1 MPSAS
6 QKYNTLVEMY
16 TVTHHDGT
24 IYESESE
31 ITKTYDP
38 SDASGNRIKKLTEK
52 EQANKNAKNQ
62 ASIEAYQA
70 SMMKKGGSNKTRK
83 NKQEGGKRKLSG
95 YMKFANKM
103 RPQLMKDNPGM
114 KVPQMGKKL
123 GEMWGKLSDAEKK
136 SHA

>member
-1 MPSAS
+1 MAS
-6 QKYNTLVEMY
+6 FNGKTLSLENGDKY
-16 TVTHHDGT
+16 TV
-24 IYESESE
+24 S
-31 ITKTYDP
+31 YD
-38 SDASGNRIKKLTEK
+38 SVHIVDDASGNRIKKLTEK

>member
-1 MPSAS
+1 MAS
-6 QKYNTLVEMY
+6 FNGKTLTLENGDKY
-16 TVTHHDGT
+16 TV
-24 IYESESE
+24 S
-31 ITKTYDP
+31 YD
-38 SDASGNRIKKLTEK
+38 SVHIVDDSSGNRVESFKAAEPLSKFVYRNEKGNPIDSSGNPVPAGGKRSNKKESK
-52 EQANKNAKNQ
+52 
-62 ASIEAYQA
+62 
-70 SMMKKGGSNKTRK
+70 NKTR
-83 NKQEGGKRKLSG
+83 KQEGGKLKLSG

>member
-1 MPSAS
+1 MAS
-6 QKYNTLVEMY
+6 FNGKTLTLENGDKY
-16 TVTHHDGT
+16 TV
-24 IYESESE
+24 S
-31 ITKTYDP
+31 YD
-38 SDASGNRIKKLTEK
+38 SVHIVDDASGNRIKKLTEK